1 MTWQLTTL
9 DPRTK
14 LIIVLCLS
22 SLAVFCQNI
31 YLLLLVLLLTLIVV
45 KLTGGEL
52 GQLFSKF
59 KKFIKVFLAVIVIQS
74 IFTNEG
80 QVLLQVMQIKLLTD
94 VGLLRGL
101 QTVLRFLIVIAA
113 AVVMTTANSRDII
126 QGLIQWKVPYEL
138 AFMVTIA
145 IRFLPLLQEEA
156 TDTLTA
162 LQLRGVNLKKI
173 PILKR
178 LRTYSYLLMPLLTS
192 VLIKARDLSVAMEM
206 RAFRAYPQR
215 TSLRELH
222 FARIDYFVIVLS
234 MLLFQLLL
242 WAALVLS

>member
-1 MTWQLTTL
+1 MWQTPTL

-14 LIIVLCLS
+14 LLIVLCLS
-22 SLAVFCQNI
+22 SLAVLIKNVYI
-31 YLLLLVLLLTLIVV
+31 LLLVLVLTLAAV
-45 KLTGGEL
+45 KLTGGEIWHV
-52 GQLFSKF
+52 FSKL
-59 KKFIKVFLAVIVIQS
+59 KRFISIFLAVIILQS
-74 IFTNEG
+74 VFTNEG
-80 QVLLQVMQIKLLTD
+80 QAIVQVMQVKLITD

-101 QTVLRFLIVIAA
+101 QTILRFFIVIAA
-113 AVVMTTANSRDII
+113 AVLMTTANPRDII

-162 LQLRGVNLKKI
+162 LQLRGVNLKQI

-192 VLIKARDLSVAMEM
+192 VLMKSRDLSVAMEM

-215 TSLRELH
+215 TSLRELQ
-222 FARIDYFVIVLS
+222 FSGIDYLAMALS
-234 MLLFQLLL
+234 MLIFLLL
-242 WAALVLS
+242 LVAALGFN

>member
-1 MTWQLTTL
+1 MWGCWACRQY
-9 DPRTK
+9 
-14 LIIVLCLS
+14 CL
-22 SLAVFCQNI
+22 
-31 YLLLLVLLLTLIVV
+31 
-45 KLTGGEL
+45 
-52 GQLFSKF
+52 
-59 KKFIKVFLAVIVIQS
+59 
-74 IFTNEG
+74 
-80 QVLLQVMQIKLLTD
+80 
-94 VGLLRGL
+94 
-101 QTVLRFLIVIAA
+101 LIVIAA

-222 FARIDYFVIVLS
+222 FAR
-234 MLLFQLLL
+234 
-242 WAALVLS
+242 

>member
-1 MTWQLTTL
+1 MWQLSTL

-14 LIIVLCLS
+14 LLIVLCLS
-22 SLAVFCQNI
+22 SLAVFIKNV
-31 YLLLLVLLLTLIVV
+31 YLLLLVFFLTLAAV
-45 KLTGGEL
+45 KLTGGEIGSVVNKL
-52 GQLFSKF
+52 
-59 KKFIKVFLAVIVIQS
+59 KKFIAILLAIIIIQS

-80 QVLLQVMQIKLLTD
+80 QVIVQVMQVKLITD
-94 VGLLRGL
+94 VGLLRGI
-101 QTVLRFLIVIAA
+101 QTILRFFIVIAA
-113 AVVMTTANSRDII
+113 AVMMTTTNPRDII

-162 LQLRGVNLKKI
+162 LQLRGVNLKQI

-178 LRTYSYLLMPLLTS
+178 MRTYSYLLMPLLTS
-192 VLIKARDLSVAMEM
+192 VLVKSRDLSVAMEM

-215 TSLRELH
+215 TSLRELQ
-222 FARIDYFVIVLS
+222 FSKVDYFVMAFSI
-234 MLLFQLLL
+234 FICLLL
-242 WAALVLS
+242 LLTAVGFN